1 MSRTKMVALS
11 DAQKAALVHELSS
24 MVGEL
29 QAHVNLLKRG
39 EVSATYQ
46 GKCEQLNASGA
57 DITAAEAIIG
67 ATDEEL
73 IAMYGLKDR

>member
-29 QAHVNLLKRG
+29 QAHVNLLKNG
-39 EVSATYQ
+39 EVSAAYQ
-46 GKCEQLNASGA
+46 GNCEQMNALGA
-57 DITAAEAIIG
+57 DISAADRIIG

-73 IAMYGLKDR
+73 IAMYGIKER